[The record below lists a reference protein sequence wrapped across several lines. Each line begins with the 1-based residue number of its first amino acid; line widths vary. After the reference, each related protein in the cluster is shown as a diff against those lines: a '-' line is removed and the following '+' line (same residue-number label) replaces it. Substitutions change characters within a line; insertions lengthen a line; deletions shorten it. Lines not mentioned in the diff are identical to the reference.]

1 MIFQELE
8 SEFENSSMQR
18 GEKNVDNMVNKIYE
32 RIIENSIEIHDDSFH
47 EFLTYEIGL
56 AFDHF
61 F

>member
-47 EFLTYEIGL
+47 EFLAVAQKE
-56 AFDHF
+56 
-61 F
+61 